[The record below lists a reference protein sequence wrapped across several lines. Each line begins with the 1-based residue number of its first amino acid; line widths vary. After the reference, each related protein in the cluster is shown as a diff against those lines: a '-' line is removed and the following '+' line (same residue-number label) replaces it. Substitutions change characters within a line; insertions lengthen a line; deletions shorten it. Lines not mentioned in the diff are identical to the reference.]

1 MENSKKS
8 GQSDTTKVILV
19 AEDDDIN
26 FLFIAMAL
34 DKEPFTII
42 RARNGQEAVEIFE
55 NNPEIGLIIMDIKM
69 PVMNGFEA
77 TRIIKA
83 TNPNIIIVAIT
94 AYALVGDREKTME
107 AGCDDY
113 LSKPIQKSELIKM
126 INKYM

>member
-8 GQSDTTKVILV
+8 SQSTTKVILV

-26 FLFIAMAL
+26 FFFITMAL

-55 NNPEIGLIIMDIKM
+55 KNPEIGLIIMDIKM

-83 TNPNIIIVAIT
+83 TNPNTIIVAIT

>member
-1 MENSKKS
+1 MENSKNS
-8 GQSDTTKVILV
+8 SQSTTKVILV

-26 FLFIAMAL
+26 FFFITMAL

-42 RARNGQEAVEIFE
+42 RARNGQEAVEISE
-55 NNPEIGLIIMDIKM
+55 KNPEIDLIIMDIKM
-69 PVMNGFEA
+69 PVMNGIEA

-83 TNPNIIIVAIT
+83 TNPNKIIVAIT

-113 LSKPIQKSELIKM
+113 LSKPIQKSDLIKM